1 VERRTFLV
9 RLGQTLVAT
18 PVLAQTWGC
27 GSEDNPAAPGGGGTT
42 EFTVTSSSNGGH
54 THATTFTCTAL
65 NGGTMVFTSTNV
77 GGHTHTVT
85 LDNAQVMQILS
96 GTSVMVTS
104 SLDNGHT
111 HTWTIQ
117 KPTGVC
123 P

>member
-1 VERRTFLV
+1 
-9 RLGQTLVAT
+9 
-18 PVLAQTWGC
+18 
-27 GSEDNPAAPGGGGTT
+27 
-42 EFTVTSSSNGGH
+42 
-54 THATTFTCTAL
+54 
-65 NGGTMVFTSTNV
+65 MVFTSTNV